1 MPIEIHGKQ
10 YKTVA
15 ERVAEF
21 EAKCQTE
28 TREPMYHTEVIHH
41 DGERVIMKAMVGY
54 RDSEGNVHWLGSGH
68 GEEKREGQINRTSAL
83 ENAETSAVGRALAFA
98 GFAGTEIASADEL
111 AQALAQQKFDDQRLS
126 DYAKQKIKDDP
137 GGYILPVGK
146 YKGETV
152 EWVAQ
157 NDASFAQYCYDGRHK
172 NEEMCQAFQ
181 AYHEQQ
187 GGAD

>member
-21 EAKCQTE
+21 EAMCLTQGVKA
-28 TREPMYHTEVIHH
+28 RYRTEVIHH
-41 DGERVIMKAMVGY
+41 DDQRVIVKATVGVL
-54 RDSEGNVHWLGSGH
+54 DPDGGTSWIANGH

-187 GGAD
+187 GAAD